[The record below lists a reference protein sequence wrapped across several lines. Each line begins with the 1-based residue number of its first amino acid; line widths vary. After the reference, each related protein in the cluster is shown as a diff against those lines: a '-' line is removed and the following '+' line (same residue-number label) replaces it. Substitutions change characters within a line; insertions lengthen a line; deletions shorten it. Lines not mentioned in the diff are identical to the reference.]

1 MGWGDPTHTRQLNLR
16 GPLELHTKGKEGPL
30 QTKTQAVEVHLSGPA
45 LQRLVAVPRPAW
57 PGAAL
62 PGVEP
67 KGMMATANGAP
78 ARGHNSAYFGV
89 AAGDESGRPGR
100 LRVRHP
106 GRIITVMCA
115 HKAAGRGFGG
125 RVCRARAR
133 HARGVSFSPPFPLR
147 PPRPGASTP

>member
-62 PGVEP
+62 PGAER
-67 KGMMATANGAP
+67 KGMMAT
-78 ARGHNSAYFGV
+78 
-89 AAGDESGRPGR
+89 GRPRAGIIPR
-100 LRVRHP
+100 ILAWPP
-106 GRIITVMCA
+106 GT
-115 HKAAGRGFGG
+115 KAAGPAGY
-125 RVCRARAR
+125 AYA
-133 HARGVSFSPPFPLR
+133 
-147 PPRPGASTP
+147 TPAV